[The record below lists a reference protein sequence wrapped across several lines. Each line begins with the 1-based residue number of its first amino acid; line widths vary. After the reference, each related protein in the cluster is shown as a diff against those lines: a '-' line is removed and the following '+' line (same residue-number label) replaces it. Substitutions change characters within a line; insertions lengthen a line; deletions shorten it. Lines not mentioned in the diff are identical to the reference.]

1 MHEDTNARLRDS
13 PKFRKLVSTRS
24 TYSVVMTL
32 AMIVV
37 YFGYI
42 LLVAFNKDFLAQKLG
57 AEMVTSIG
65 ILMGVG
71 VLLFAII
78 ITGLYVRRSNTEFD
92 SLKEDVIK
100 EANKP

>member
-1 MHEDTNARLRDS
+1 MHEDTNARLRDN
-13 PKFRKLVSTRS
+13 PKFQKLVSTRS
-24 TYSVVMTL
+24 TYSIVMTL

-57 AEMVTSIG
+57 AELVTSVGLLI
-65 ILMGVG
+65 GVG